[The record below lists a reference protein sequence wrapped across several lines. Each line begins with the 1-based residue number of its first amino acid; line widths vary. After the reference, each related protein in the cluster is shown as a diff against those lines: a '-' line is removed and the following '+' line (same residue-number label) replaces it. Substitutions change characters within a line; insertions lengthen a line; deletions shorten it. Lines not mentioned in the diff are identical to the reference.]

1 MSGMHKKEKGAEKEN
16 RKLTFGLWTSLCVC
30 CMAVMLHFAANKTI
44 VIADAYQEQTG
55 LPVNAS
61 TEGHGLRDT
70 ALCLKQTYGTAG
82 SFSVPL
88 PKSVKAEN
96 LGLEN
101 HYMDRELWIYIQS
114 DEAFFYEQN
123 EIFGDVS
130 PIQSGCSEIQ
140 EDGIL
145 LKFQMDHVMEYK
157 STMEGNT
164 LTIACY
170 EPDELYEFI
179 VVLDPEAGGRDEGAG
194 GANLSEKDLTLQV
207 ARLVQK
213 KLTTP
218 DVRLYL
224 TRTEDVEV
232 SEQDRIGLTEA
243 VKADFYIRLGAE
255 SDMENPGI
263 YGIQSSYN
271 EEYFIPDF
279 GNANLADVVTKAVT
293 IASSN
298 RAVGLFCADED
309 SILKALKT
317 RGVRLSLGYLSNPQ
331 EELLLGQDVY
341 QEKLAD
347 GIVNAIAEACDT
359 LR

>member
-1 MSGMHKKEKGAEKEN
+1 MHKKERRPEKEN
-16 RKLTFGLWTSLCVC
+16 RKLTFCLWSLLFVC
-30 CMAVMLHFAANKTI
+30 AMAVMLTFAADKTI
-44 VIADAYQEQTG
+44 VIADAYQEEG

-61 TEGHGLRDT
+61 SGEHVLQDIELR
-70 ALCLKQTYGTAG
+70 LKKTPGTAG
-82 SFSVPL
+82 SFHIPL
-88 PKSVKAEN
+88 PKGVKAEN

-101 HYMDRELWIYIQS
+101 HYMERELWIYIQS
-114 DEAFFYEQN
+114 DEAYFYEEN
-123 EIFGDVS
+123 EISGDIS
-130 PIQSGCSEIQ
+130 PIQAGCSEVQ
-140 EDGIL
+140 GDGIL

-170 EPDELYEFI
+170 EPKELYEFI
-179 VVLDPEAGGRDEGAG
+179 VVLDPEGGGGDAGVRGE
-194 GANLSEKDLTLQV
+194 NLAEKDLTLQV

-213 KLTTP
+213 KLATL

-224 TRTEDVEV
+224 TRTEDTEV

-243 VKADFYIRLGAE
+243 VKADFYICLGAE
-255 SDMENPGI
+255 SDGENPES

-271 EEYFIPDF
+271 EEYFIPDY
-279 GNANLADVVTKAVT
+279 GNVNLADTVTKAVT

-298 RAVGLFCADED
+298 RAAGLFGADGD

-317 RGVRLSLGYLSNPQ
+317 RGIRLSLGYLSNPQ
-331 EELLLGQDVY
+331 EEYLLGQEAY

-347 GIVNAIAEACDT
+347 GIVNAIEEACEAM
-359 LR
+359 R

>member
-1 MSGMHKKEKGAEKEN
+1 MHKKEKGQEKEN
-16 RKLTFGLWTSLCVC
+16 RKLTFGLWTTLCVC
-30 CMAVMLHFAANKTI
+30 SMAVMLHFAANKTI

-61 TEGHGLRDT
+61 SEGHGLRDT
-70 ALCLKQTYGTAG
+70 ALCLKRTYGTAG

-101 HYMDRELWIYIQS
+101 HYMERELWIYIQS
-114 DEAFFYEQN
+114 DEAHFYEEN

-145 LKFQMDHVMEYK
+145 LKLRMDHVMEYK

-164 LTIACY
+164 LTIAYY

-179 VVLDPEAGGRDEGAG
+179 VVLDPEAGGKDAG
-194 GANLSEKDLTLQV
+194 VKGANLSEKDLTLQV

-232 SEQDRIGLTEA
+232 AEQDRIGLAEA
-243 VKADFYIRLGAE
+243 VKADFYICLGAE
-255 SDMENPGI
+255 SDMENPES

-279 GNANLADVVTKAVT
+279 GNANLADIVTKAVT

-298 RAVGLFCADED
+298 RAVGLFCAEED
-309 SILKALKT
+309 SILKALKM

-331 EELLLGQDVY
+331 EEQLLGEDTY

-347 GIVNAIAEACDT
+347 GIVNAIAEACEA